1 MSIEDQYK
9 LLVEGYYGVDLID
22 EYDLKVYTLK
32 DIEKLIDNFK
42 IIYDIDYENINK
54 YVKENVSDK
63 TKLQSSLILLN
74 QMNAPMELILLI
86 KKRLKNSK

>member
-86 KKRLKNSK
+86 KKRLKSSK